1 MDRIFIKILH
11 GYLIFLC
18 LQIRRAMATSRIPIP
33 PLLEYVVTSRLTHSW
48 VYFFV
53 DIRMLLMNVYMYFVD
68 AGSRQHKGETLA
80 TFVRKCNHTIQSNCA
95 HSSIKPASQAR
106 PSSHHISLEIII
118 CFFLYIYFVVSQIFI
133 FIFGNNISYLWCMN
147 VISKYSSNSSQR

>member
-18 LQIRRAMATSRIPIP
+18 LQIRRAMATSQIPIP

-95 HSSIKPASQAR
+95 HSHQASQAR